1 MNSDCSICLES
12 IKKSEH
18 RIILKRCKHQFH
30 KDCIMN
36 WILQKN
42 SCPLCRTPVKTQFEL
57 TNHGNKF
64 NLKISEKNFS
74 IDFMKD
80 GKKNNTC
87 FTYKSLKKIETTQ
100 YNSNIII
107 FTIDNRKIIF
117 YCDSYNH
124 PFFISKSMEFFI
136 NKEISS
142 S

>member
-1 MNSDCSICLES
+1 MNSDCSICLEK

-18 RIILKRCKHQFH
+18 LIILKKCKHQFH
-30 KDCIMN
+30 KDCIIN

-57 TNHGNKF
+57 TNQGKKF

-74 IDFMKD
+74 IDFIID
-80 GKKNNTC
+80 GKLKNTYFN
-87 FTYKSLKKIETTQ
+87 YKSLKRIETTK

-107 FTIDNRKIIF
+107 FTIDNKKIIF
-117 YCDSYNH
+117 YCDSYYH

-136 NKEISS
+136 NKEISTA
-142 S
+142 